1 MALFKLNLN
10 NQTLIIIFT
19 SIIWVMNFRF
29 SFKNI
34 YAHMDQGSFLS
45 LQLDPLLFLI
55 KNIACILYFLAFF
68 IETKKVNQS
77 ADIESKNI
85 IVTKKI
91 SENLIMLNSIEHKTK
106 KNIGQIKEI
115 ALSNMLMD
123 SKKKFFFILKVILL
137 IIFIYISEELYFL
150 LINNHVLDRIMCQI
164 RNFIILISILIL
176 SLIFFGKKIDKTQ
189 IKNYFVYQ
197 KHEVIPLIII
207 FVLSLTIIMVNVL
220 SINRFFKVYGGL
232 NILYYSIIFFLMGI
246 EVTIIKYLVD
256 KLYINK
262 FLILGIKGILGTIV
276 FTVINITVNKD
287 EFYLFFDNLLSYE
300 YMYQPEE
307 FDLVNK
313 IFYVLTLWIL
323 QYLKIV
329 VINRFSE
336 IFLLSTLMITDIIYF
351 PLYCIERFA
360 IQQFKIST
368 VISFIINVSVGIINT
383 IMMLIINEILEV
395 NICGLNK
402 YLRRNIINRNIV
414 DLKDTRDTIMSCES
428 ATEED

>member
-232 NILYYSIIFFLMGI
+232 NILYYSIIFILMGI

-287 EFYLFFDNLLSYE
+287 EFYQFFDNLLSYE